1 MVRINTEQKRKL
13 EIIMS
18 RTVAEVREQLVV
30 EENLFKIEVENRDK
44 SEQELKQKEDKI
56 VKKFLMIAVLSNIV
70 ILPVL
75 FLFFPSINLFSLV
88 LASIVSS
95 SSLLILMMVIYDIF
109 FSNPHPMSDFDSMH
123 EKIDYLKKVRKLELE
138 LLISS
143 TGAKIIQIKNDEL
156 GKEWHNMILEI
167 DGKAKEYY
175 VSFPRDEKGYAS
187 VEYYEFI
194 PATTRSKR

>member
-1 MVRINTEQKRKL
+1 
-13 EIIMS
+13 MS

-30 EENLFKIEVENRDK
+30 EENLFKIEEENRDK
-44 SEQELKQKEDKI
+44 TAHELEEKEDKL

-75 FLFFPSINLFSLV
+75 FLFFPSINPFSLV

-95 SSLLILMMVIYDIF
+95 SSLFILMIGVYVAF
-109 FSNPHPMSDFDSMH
+109 FSKPNPVIDVEEWH
-123 EKIDYLKKVRKLELE
+123 EKIDHLKKVRKLEFE
-138 LLISS
+138 LLES
-143 TGAKIIQIKNDEL
+143 TLGAKIIHVINGDL
-156 GKEWHNMILEI
+156 DKEWHNMILEI

-175 VSFPRDEKGYAS
+175 VSFPRDKKGYSS

-194 PATTRSKR
+194 PGTTRSKR